1 MKSLI
6 LGAGYATRLYPLTRS
21 RPKPLLDIDGKP
33 VIEYILDPIE
43 KIEGLDE
50 ITVVVNHKFYSHFER
65 WRKSYRSS
73 KPLVLLNDG
82 STHEGNRLGAI
93 GDMRFFIG
101 ERKIT
106 EDLLVVAGDNLFD
119 IDLRPF
125 VQFAQ
130 KKSPFSSVTLY
141 DVKDF
146 SLARHYGIVSLDGE
160 GRIVSF
166 EEKPEHPK
174 STLSAMGVYYF
185 PKKVLPQIEAYL
197 KGGSPQDA
205 PGFFIHWLSQQETVY
220 GYPATGTWYD
230 IGDLASYQKAATA
243 FKKEVN
249 P

>member
-6 LGAGYATRLYPLTRS
+6 LAAGYATRLYPLTQS
-21 RPKPLLDIDGKP
+21 QPKPLLDIGGKP
-33 VIEYILDPIE
+33 VIETILNHIE

-50 ITVVVNHKFYSHFER
+50 ITIVTNHKFYSHFEK
-65 WRKSYRSS
+65 WRKSYRPS
-73 KPLVLLNDG
+73 KPLLLLNDG
-82 STHEGNRLGAI
+82 STHEGDRLGAI
-93 GDMRFFIG
+93 GDIRFFIG
-101 ERKIT
+101 ERKIA

-130 KKSPFSSVTLY
+130 KKSPFSSVMLY

-146 SLARHYGIVSLDGE
+146 SLARHYGIVGLDEE
-160 GRIVSF
+160 GRIISF

-185 PKKVLPQIEAYL
+185 PKKALSQVEAYL

-205 PGFFIHWLSQQETVY
+205 PGFFIRWLSQKEAVY
-220 GYPATGTWYD
+220 GYSSTGTWYD
-230 IGDLASYQKAATA
+230 IGDLASYKNAASA
-243 FKKEVN
+243 FKKEVKS
-249 P
+249 